1 MANKLDV
8 SASKTVLV
16 SFCDRKRPVTFTSG
30 NKETSSLICAFKE
43 TFADVLGEESEN
55 TSPDVLLQVKD
66 EDWEGEYVDILRDT
80 VQDRAKALL
89 ASKHVSNEYGKL
101 YRIDT
106 PVRLA
111 MVWKKHG
118 F

>member
-1 MANKLDV
+1 MESREWKWKMVKTAIDFIGYSLYTSLPLD
-8 SASKTVLV
+8 
-16 SFCDRKRPVTFTSG
+16 
-30 NKETSSLICAFKE
+30 
-43 TFADVLGEESEN
+43 
-55 TSPDVLLQVKD
+55 SPPNAQTLAGAWTGLM
-66 EDWEGEYVDILRDT
+66 YVDILRDT